1 MNIDYR
7 VPLRYADDTRTQ
19 LLLRRVGANGISALY
34 FLWHYTAAH
43 HVSGILN
50 SMNEETIEMAAKWFG
65 KPGTLVPLLLELG
78 WLGQMDNGTYF
89 IPEWRETNSWAAN
102 ADNRSAIG
110 RLNGMATHYPEL
122 HQQLVEQGATGIT
135 ADAYARIT
143 SEYNNRG
150 IIQSSS
156 IVTAEILQNL
166 ANCTTPAPAP
176 APAPSPSPVPKEKED
191 SAATAAAD
199 FSSTTGKTKTR
210 SAKQRS
216 TLPQAVATET
226 AVLENIPI
234 SSEYPATAQAVVA
247 LWNARL
253 APAGFIQAL
262 TATPQRI
269 KNFKS
274 CAKYIPEAASMDF
287 WHKVFDK
294 ILASEYMCSAAKEK
308 AAWTSVDWILSVS
321 NLAKV
326 LEGKYDNDRKPKTTA
341 KKETAQAATVKAETA
356 PKPEQKPIELPAKIS
371 ELHAKIQ
378 AMPELTLEEY
388 LRLKFPEAEE
398 EELHRDYLGEIHK
411 KYYDFPQRW
420 VFDMALEADKACA
433 TCTDPKHCK
442 LPEKM
447 KCAIR
452 NHSEY
457 LTVALCTNEHGEKY
471 LGTKYGER
479 IPCKHKCA
487 NCPSHVSEQAEKIP
501 ADVAEESTQHREAIP
516 MPAKREEL
524 PKVADVTKPAE
535 RVDFASALG
544 MRVNFDEK
552 NDVVS
557 SPVRKNAPKKDEWE
571 ADPYELEVIKREKEE
586 AKAWEKYRQAMEFLR
601 QTEEAE
607 KAKAQVEE
615 QISATSEAQARNTP
629 EVPENTDG
637 TGTVN
642 ANDAD
647 LWSDDE
653 DEYRLYGDTGIN
665 GENEENED
673 ADGDIHEEYTVEEAG
688 DDGGD
693 IAE

>member
-1 MNIDYR
+1 MSVIDIR
-7 VPLRYADDTRTQ
+7 LSETFPTHPKTFGLEQMLGAKAILCLQTLWLWAASNRADGVLR
-19 LLLRRVGANGISALY
+19 G
-34 FLWHYTAAH
+34 
-43 HVSGILN
+43 LN
-50 SMNEETIEMAAKWFG
+50 AKTLEFAAKW
-65 KPGTLVPLLLELG
+65 PGEQGAFVKALVELR
-78 WLGQMDNGTYF
+78 WLDVHEDGTYELH
-89 IPEWRETNSWAAN
+89 EWKQHNPWASRK
-102 ADNRSAIG
+102 DDRSDAT
-110 RLNGMATHYPEL
+110 RFSGMAKNYPDL
-122 HQQLVEQGATGIT
+122 YQQLKEQGAT
-135 ADAYARIT
+135 RIT
-143 SEYNNRG
+143 SAEYAQLITQYHENEKNK
-150 IIQSSS
+150 SSS
-156 IVTAEILQNL
+156 IFLRTLCESHAPI
-166 ANCTTPAPAP
+166 PAPAP
-176 APAPSPSPVPKEKED
+176 APAPEPLPKKEAE
-191 SAATAAAD
+191 SAGTAAAD
-199 FSSTTGKTKTR
+199 FSSRTEKAKTR
-210 SAKQRS
+210 SAKKRS
-216 TLPQAVATET
+216 NTAQAVEITPV
-226 AVLENIPI
+226 VLENIPI
-234 SSEYPATAQAVVA
+234 SGEYPATAQTVIA
-247 LWNARL
+247 LWNEKL
-253 APAGFIQAL
+253 APAGFTHAIC
-262 TATPQRI
+262 ATPQRI

-274 CAKYIPEAASMDF
+274 CAKRLPQANSMDF
-287 WHKVFDK
+287 WHYVFEK
-294 ILASEYMCSAAKEK
+294 ILASEFMCNATKEK
-308 AAWTSVDWILSVS
+308 ASWTGVDWILSVS

-326 LEGKYDNDRKPKTTA
+326 LEGNYDNDRKPKTTT
-341 KKETAQAATVKAETA
+341 KKDTTQTETVKAENT
-356 PKPEQKPIELPAKIS
+356 PKEEQKPIELPAATQ
-371 ELHAKIQ
+371 ELYTKIQ
-378 AMPELTLEEY
+378 AMPEITLEEY

-398 EELHRDYLGEIHK
+398 EELHRDSRGEIHK

-457 LTVALCTNEHGEKY
+457 LTVALCNNEHGEKY

-487 NCPSHVSEQAEKIP
+487 NCSSHVSEQAEKIP
-501 ADVAEESTQHREAIP
+501 TDVAEESTQHREAIP

-552 NDVVS
+552 NDIVS

-615 QISATSEAQARNTP
+615 QTSATSEAQARNTP

-673 ADGDIHEEYTVEEAG
+673 ADDDIHEEYTVEEAG